1 MLVYYDNI
9 SIVYIS
15 SNPVQ
20 QRNKHIEIGRRFI
33 REQVALGYVHILH
46 VLTSNDVS
54 VRKHIYQRVDNF
66 YLHVVSFQSQI
77 RLIDTVTVGGCYTT
91 INGVCVYGMDMCQIW
106 LVVPCTC

>member
-15 SNPVQ
+15 SNHVQ

-46 VLTSNDVS
+46 VLTSDDVS

-77 RLIDTVTVGGCYTT
+77 RLIDTVTVGGC
-91 INGVCVYGMDMCQIW
+91 
-106 LVVPCTC
+106 